1 VWPFS
6 ILFLCSK
13 IICST
18 AIWVSRKEEK
28 EEDGDAETWKIN
40 YTNFIPLEQNIIPIR
55 SHELKNLLDRTS
67 MEVTDSSE

>member
-1 VWPFS
+1 
-6 ILFLCSK
+6 
-13 IICST
+13 
-18 AIWVSRKEEK
+18 VSRKEEK